1 MIKGFA
7 HTALYTTKFK
17 ETINFYKEIFDAK
30 EMGYFKTKTDA
41 CWLSVGDD
49 ILEIFNEES
58 LGDGAFKHIAIECDN
73 VDNLFEK
80 ALKCGA
86 APHVYPKDIVLA
98 LNEKVE
104 ARIAFIKGINGEQ
117 IELFERK

>member
-7 HTALYTTKFK
+7 HIALYTTKFK

-49 ILEIFNEES
+49 ILEIFNGQIS
-58 LGDGAFKHIAIECDN
+58 LAGILNQDMPLIN
-73 VDNLFEK
+73 
-80 ALKCGA
+80 ALK
-86 APHVYPKDIVLA
+86 D
-98 LNEKVE
+98 EKILKLQE
-104 ARIAFIKGINGEQ
+104 KQKG
-117 IELFERK
+117 K